1 MNGDIDF
8 GEVKYKDISQCLGML
23 HETLHE
29 NELYQVSSGR
39 LLHGSEK
46 EQNHLLALCHTF
58 HKQPH
63 TFIEHVK
70 QFADVWQK
78 KTTFSEPL
86 YNGTVF
92 KTLPGTRSFIYTGS
106 TFTSFGDFVDLDNDG
121 DLDYVVAYYDC
132 LTHADERGC
141 HYYRATYI
149 NVGNGWTMNACEW
162 NMQKTFSTDFPFLVV
177 PCPN

>member
-92 KTLPGTRSFIYTGS
+92 KTLPGSRVFLEGLPPGGSFWSS
-106 TFTSFGDFVDLDNDG
+106 TSIGDFVDVN
-121 DLDYVVAYYDC
+121 
-132 LTHADERGC
+132 
-141 HYYRATYI
+141 
-149 NVGNGWTMNACEW
+149 
-162 NMQKTFSTDFPFLVV
+162 
-177 PCPN
+177 